1 MCMLDLFMDDVE
13 VVSDDNLFP
22 VLVYMC
28 LELEANPDAM
38 TVVVHTR
45 EDREALKLINLIQMV
60 PALEAGMVVLIRFDR
75 VH

>member
-1 MCMLDLFMDDVE
+1 
-13 VVSDDNLFP
+13 
-22 VLVYMC
+22 MC
-28 LELEANPDAM
+28 LELEANPDAV

-60 PALEAGMVVLIRFDR
+60 PALEAGMVVVIRFDR